1 MMYHTNNK
9 TPTLFFLCREGRR
22 SPFMGLIHGGWL
34 VAKTLKQEGVEVVFT
49 LSGGHIAAIYDGCLR
64 EGIRVVDTRHEQAA
78 VHAAEGWAKATRKP
92 GVALLTAGPGV
103 TDGVTGVA
111 NAYLAGSP
119 VLVIGGAAPLGLWD
133 RGALQEMN
141 QIDLLRPITKWARTV
156 YETARL
162 SEYTAAAFRQMLS
175 GKPGPVFLEVPMD
188 VFNNFVDTDTAFDP
202 GEPANYRPV
211 GRTYPDP
218 ELVSQAAELL
228 EAAERPVIMAGTATW
243 WCDAAEPLRQ
253 LAERI
258 QAPVFLNGA
267 GRGCL
272 PPTHP
277 LFFTAS
283 RRKALE
289 GADTILAV
297 GTRMDFRLNHGQ
309 PPLIPAQANVIWFDL
324 AGEDVGVNRGAAV
337 GLVGDVGV
345 SMHELAEATKQLDA
359 SEWLEYIRTEERRA
373 LGRDG
378 ALMSSDA
385 VPMHPMRLCREI
397 RDFIDEDTTVVGDGG
412 DIVSYGGRVI
422 NVYKPGYWLDPG
434 PMGCLGTGTGFAMAA
449 QLARPGKKVLILHG
463 DGAFGLNGMEFE
475 SMVRHKLPVVSVIGN
490 DGAWGQI
497 KHPQKAMVGHATAAE
512 LSPGIRYD
520 KMVEALGG
528 YGELVERPEDI
539 RPALERAFASGLPAC
554 INVLIDPEKPY
565 GRSTNVAV

>member
-1 MMYHTNNK
+1 
-9 TPTLFFLCREGRR
+9 
-22 SPFMGLIHGGWL
+22 MGMIHGGWL
-34 VAKTLKQEGVEVVFT
+34 VAKILKREGVEVVFT
-49 LSGGHIAAIYDGCLR
+49 LSGGHVAAIYDGCVR

-78 VHAAEGWAKATRKP
+78 VHAAEGWAKCTRKP

-111 NAYLAGSP
+111 NAYLANSP
-119 VLVIGGAAPLGLWD
+119 VLVIGGAAPLSLWD

-156 YETARL
+156 HETGRL
-162 SEYTAAAFRQMLS
+162 GEYTASAFRQMLN
-175 GKPGPVFLEVPMD
+175 GKPGPVFLEMPMD
-188 VFNNFVDTDTAFDP
+188 VLNNLADTDTLFDP
-202 GEPANYRPV
+202 GEPEHYRYE
-211 GRTYPDP
+211 GRTAPDP
-218 ELVSQAAELL
+218 AYVVEAAALL
-228 EAAERPVIMAGTATW
+228 EKAQRPVIMAGTAVW

-258 QAPVFLNGA
+258 NAPVFLNGA

-277 LFFTAS
+277 LFFSAA

-289 GADTILAV
+289 GADTILLI

-309 PPLIPAQANVIWFDL
+309 PPLIPGGANVIWFDL
-324 AGEDVGVNRGAAV
+324 VGEDVGVNRGAAV
-337 GLVGDVGV
+337 GLVGDVGL
-345 SMHELAEATKQLDA
+345 SMRQLTEATKQPGEGD
-359 SEWLEYIRTEERRA
+359 WLAYIRREERNA

-378 ALMSSDA
+378 ALMSSDT
-385 VPMHPMRLCREI
+385 VPIHPMRFCREI

-412 DIVSYGGRVI
+412 DIVSYAARVI
-422 NVYKPGYWLDPG
+422 NVDKPGYWLDAG
-434 PMGCLGTGTGFAMAA
+434 PMGTLGAGTGFAMAA
-449 QLARPGKKVLILHG
+449 QIARPGKKVLIVHG

-497 KHPQKAMVGHATAAE
+497 KHPQKAIIGHATAAE
-512 LSPGIRYD
+512 LAPGIRYD

-554 INVLIDPEKPY
+554 VNVLIDPEKPY
-565 GRSTNVAV
+565 SRSTNVAV

>member
-1 MMYHTNNK
+1 
-9 TPTLFFLCREGRR
+9 
-22 SPFMGLIHGGWL
+22 MGMIHGGWI
-34 VAKTLKQEGVEVVFT
+34 VAKILKKEGVEVVFT
-49 LSGGHIAAIYDGCLR
+49 LSGGHIAALYDGCKR
-64 EGIRVVDTRHEQAA
+64 EGIRVLDTRHEQAA
-78 VHAAEGWAKATRKP
+78 VHAAEGWAKCTRTP
-92 GVALLTAGPGV
+92 GVAILTAGPGV

-119 VLVIGGAAPLGLWD
+119 VLVIGGAAPLSLWD

-156 YETARL
+156 HETTRL
-162 SEYTAAAFRQMLS
+162 GEYTASAFRQMLN
-175 GKPGPVFLEVPMD
+175 GKPGPTFLEMPMD
-188 VFNNFVDTDTAFDP
+188 VLNNLVDTDTLIDP
-202 GEPANYRPV
+202 GEPASYRYG
-211 GRTYPDP
+211 GRTAPDP
-218 ELVSQAAELL
+218 DMIEKAAAIL
-228 EAAERPVIMAGTATW
+228 EKAQHPVIMAGTAVW
-243 WCDAAEPLRQ
+243 WCDASEPLRQ

-258 QAPVFLNGA
+258 NAPVFLNGA

-277 LFFTAS
+277 LFFTSA

-297 GTRMDFRLNHGQ
+297 GTRMDFRLSHGQ
-309 PPLIPAQANVIWFDL
+309 PPLIPSQANIIWFDL

-337 GLVGDVGV
+337 GLVGDVGL
-345 SMHELAEATKQLDA
+345 SMSYLAQATKQLHAGD
-359 SEWLEYIRTEERRA
+359 WLDYIRVEERNA
-373 LGRDG
+373 SARDE
-378 ALMSSDA
+378 AAMNSDA
-385 VPMHPMRLCREI
+385 EPVHPMRLCREI
-397 RDFIDEDTTVVGDGG
+397 RDFTDEDTTVVGDGG
-412 DIVSYGGRVI
+412 DIVSYGGRII

-449 QLARPGKKVLILHG
+449 QIARPGKRVLILHG

-475 SMVRHKLPVVSVIGN
+475 SMVRQHLPIVSIIGN

-497 KHPQKAMVGHATAAE
+497 KHPQKAILGHATAAE

-520 KMVEALGG
+520 KMVAALGG

-554 INVLIDPEKPY
+554 INVLMDPNKPY
-565 GRSTNVAV
+565 SRSTSVAV

>member
-1 MMYHTNNK
+1 MSITHGGQLVARILK
-9 TPTLFFLCREGRR
+9 REG
-22 SPFMGLIHGGWL
+22 I
-34 VAKTLKQEGVEVVFT
+34 EVVFT
-49 LSGGHIAAIYDGCLR
+49 LSGGHIAAIYDGCMR

-78 VHAAEGWAKATRKP
+78 VHAAEGWAKCMRTP

-103 TDGVTGVA
+103 TDGITGVA

-141 QIDLLRPITKWARTV
+141 QVDLLRPITKWTRTV
-156 YETARL
+156 HETARI
-162 SEYTAAAFRQMLS
+162 SEYVSTAFRQMLN
-175 GKPGPVFLEVPMD
+175 GKPGPVFLEIPID
-188 VFNNFVDTDTAFDP
+188 VLNSLADTDNAFDP
-202 GEPANYRPV
+202 GEPVYYRPG
-211 GRTYPDP
+211 GRSQPTPDLI
-218 ELVSQAAELL
+218 EKAAALL
-228 EAAERPVIMAGTATW
+228 AQSERPVIMAGSAVW
-243 WCDAAEPLRQ
+243 WCDAAEPLRL

-272 PPTHP
+272 PSTHP
-277 LFFTAS
+277 LFFTSA

-297 GTRMDFRLNHGQ
+297 GTRLDFRLNHGQ
-309 PPLIPAQANVIWFDL
+309 PPLIPAEAKMIWFDL
-324 AGEDVGVNRGAAV
+324 AGEDIGVNRGAAV
-337 GLVGDVGV
+337 GLIGDVGI
-345 SMHELAEATKQLDA
+345 SMRQVAEAATRKSGD
-359 SEWLEYIRTEERRA
+359 SEWVTYIRGEERKAQERDEK
-373 LGRDG
+373 LMSTDG
-378 ALMSSDA
+378 A
-385 VPMHPMRLCREI
+385 PIHPMRFCREI
-397 RDFIDEDTTVVGDGG
+397 RDFIDDDTTVVGDGG
-412 DIVSYGGRVI
+412 DIVSYGARVI
-422 NVYKPGYWLDPG
+422 NVSRPGYWLDAG
-434 PMGCLGTGTGFAMAA
+434 PMGTLGAGTGYAMAA

-475 SMVRHKLPVVSVIGN
+475 SMVRQKLPIVSIIGN

-497 KHPQKAMVGHATAAE
+497 KHPQKAMIGHATAAE

-528 YGELVERPEDI
+528 YGELVEDPQEI

-554 INVLIDPEKPY
+554 VNVLLDPDKPY
-565 GRSTNVAV
+565 SRSTNVAV

>member
-1 MMYHTNNK
+1 
-9 TPTLFFLCREGRR
+9 
-22 SPFMGLIHGGWL
+22 MGLIHGGWL
-34 VAKTLKQEGVEVVFT
+34 VARMLKREGVEVVFT
-49 LSGGHIAAIYDGCLR
+49 LSGGHIAGIYDGCLR

-78 VHAAEGWAKATRKP
+78 VHAAEGWAKTTRKP

-119 VLVIGGAAPLGLWD
+119 ILVIGGAAPLGFWD
-133 RGALQEMN
+133 RGALQEMG

-156 YETARL
+156 HETSRL
-162 SEYTAAAFRQMLS
+162 GEYVGIAFRQMLS
-175 GKPGPVFLEVPMD
+175 GKPGPAFLEMPMD
-188 VFNNFVDTDTAFDP
+188 VLNNFADTETLFDL
-202 GEPANYRPV
+202 GEPANYRAG
-211 GRTYPDP
+211 GRTAPDP
-218 ELVSQAAELL
+218 DAVVRAAALL
-228 EAAERPVIMAGTATW
+228 EKAQRPVIMAGTAVW
-243 WCDAAEPLRQ
+243 WSDAAEPLRQ

-258 QAPVFLNGA
+258 SAPVYLNGA

-277 LFFTAS
+277 LFFTSS

-289 GADTILAV
+289 GADTILAI
-297 GTRMDFRLNHGQ
+297 GTKMDFRLNHGQ
-309 PPLIPAQANVIWFDL
+309 PPLIPAEATVLWFDL
-324 AGEDVGVNRGAAV
+324 AAEDIGVNRGAAV
-337 GLVGDVGV
+337 GLVGDVGL
-345 SMHELAEATKQLDA
+345 SMRQVTEATKTIA
-359 SEWLEYIRTEERRA
+359 NEEWLTYIRNEEKRGLERDAAA
-373 LGRDG
+373 LN
-378 ALMSSDA
+378 SDA
-385 VPMHPMRLCREI
+385 VPMHPMRFCREI

-412 DIVSYGGRVI
+412 DIVSYGGKVI
-422 NVYKPGYWLDPG
+422 NVAKPGYWLDAG

-449 QLARPGKKVLILHG
+449 QLARPGKKVLLLSG

-475 SMVRHKLPVVSVIGN
+475 SMARQKLPIVSIIGN

-497 KHPQKAMVGHATAAE
+497 KHPQRAMIGHATAAE

>member
-1 MMYHTNNK
+1 
-9 TPTLFFLCREGRR
+9 
-22 SPFMGLIHGGWL
+22 MGMIHGGWL
-34 VAKTLKQEGVEVVFT
+34 VAKILKREGVEVVFT
-49 LSGGHIAAIYDGCLR
+49 LSGGHIAAIYDGCKR

-78 VHAAEGWAKATRKP
+78 VHAAEGWAKCTRTP
-92 GVALLTAGPGV
+92 GVAILTAGPGV

-119 VLVIGGAAPLGLWD
+119 ILVIGGAAPLSLWD

-156 YETARL
+156 HETSRL
-162 SEYTAAAFRQMLS
+162 GEYTASAFRQMLN
-175 GKPGPVFLEVPMD
+175 GKPGPTFLEMPMD
-188 VFNNFVDTDTAFDP
+188 VLNNLADTDTLFDP
-202 GEPANYRPV
+202 GEPAFYRYS
-211 GRTYPDP
+211 GRTAPDP
-218 ELVSQAAELL
+218 DMVVKAAVLL
-228 EAAERPVIMAGTATW
+228 EKAQRPVIMASTAVW

-258 QAPVFLNGA
+258 NAPVFLNGA

-289 GADTILAV
+289 GSDTILAI

-309 PPLIPAQANVIWFDL
+309 PPLIPAEANVIWFDL

-337 GLVGDVGV
+337 GLVGDVGL
-345 SMHELAEATKQLDA
+345 SMQQLTGATKQLVEGD
-359 SEWLEYIRTEERRA
+359 WLAYIRREERNA

-378 ALMSSDA
+378 ALMSSEA
-385 VPMHPMRLCREI
+385 VPIHPMRLCREI

-449 QLARPGKKVLILHG
+449 QIARPGKKVLILHG

-475 SMVRHKLPVVSVIGN
+475 SMVRQQLPVVSVIGN

-497 KHPQKAMVGHATAAE
+497 KHPQKAMLGHATAAE

-528 YGELVERPEDI
+528 YGELVQKPEDI
-539 RPALERAFASGLPAC
+539 RPAIERAFASGLPAC
-554 INVLIDPEKPY
+554 VNVLLDPDKPY
-565 GRSTNVAV
+565 SRSTNVAV

>member
-1 MMYHTNNK
+1 M
-9 TPTLFFLCREGRR
+9 
-22 SPFMGLIHGGWL
+22 IHGGWL
-34 VAKTLKQEGVEVVFT
+34 VAKILKREGVEVVFT

-78 VHAAEGWAKATRKP
+78 VHAAEGWAKCTRKP

-156 YETARL
+156 HETARL
-162 SEYTAAAFRQMLS
+162 AEYTASAFRQMLS
-175 GKPGPVFLEVPMD
+175 GKPGPTFLEMPMD
-188 VFNNFVDTDTAFDP
+188 ILNNFADTDTLFDP
-202 GEPANYRPV
+202 GEPANYRF
-211 GRTYPDP
+211 GGHTAPDP
-218 ELVSQAAELL
+218 DLVRKAAEIL
-228 EAAERPVIMAGTATW
+228 EQAEHPVIMAGTAVW

-289 GADTILAV
+289 GADTILAI

-309 PPLIPAQANVIWFDL
+309 PPLIPAAAKVIWFDL
-324 AGEDVGVNRGAAV
+324 TAEDIGVNRGAAV
-337 GLVGDVGV
+337 ALVGDVGI
-345 SMHELAEATKQLDA
+345 SMRQLTEATKQLHGE
-359 SEWLEYIRTEERRA
+359 EWLSYIRAEERRSLERDEAA
-373 LGRDG
+373 LN
-378 ALMSSDA
+378 SEA
-385 VPMHPMRLCREI
+385 VPIHPMRFCREI

-422 NVYKPGYWLDPG
+422 NVSKPGYWLDPG

-475 SMVRHKLPVVSVIGN
+475 SMVRQKLPIVSIIGN

-497 KHPQKAMVGHATAAE
+497 KHPQKAIIGHATAAE
-512 LSPGIRYD
+512 LTPGIRYD

-528 YGELVERPEDI
+528 HGELVERAEDI

-554 INVLIDPEKPY
+554 VNVLIDPEKPY
-565 GRSTNVAV
+565 SRSTNVAV

>member
-1 MMYHTNNK
+1 
-9 TPTLFFLCREGRR
+9 
-22 SPFMGLIHGGWL
+22 MGLIHGGWL
-34 VAKTLKQEGVEVVFT
+34 VARALKKEGVEVVFT
-49 LSGGHIAAIYDGCLR
+49 LSGGHIAGIYDGCIR

-78 VHAAEGWAKATRKP
+78 VHAAEGWAKCTRTP

-119 VLVIGGAAPLGLWD
+119 VLVIGGAAPLSLWD

-156 YETARL
+156 HETSRL
-162 SEYTAAAFRQMLS
+162 AEYTASAFRQMLS
-175 GKPGPVFLEVPMD
+175 GKPGPVFLEMPMD
-188 VFNNFVDTDTAFDP
+188 ILNNFADTDTLFDP
-202 GEPANYRPV
+202 GEPENYRAG
-211 GRTYPDP
+211 GRSAPDP
-218 ELVSQAAELL
+218 DAVIRAAALL
-228 EAAERPVIMAGTATW
+228 EKAQRPVIMAGTAVW
-243 WCDAAEPLRQ
+243 WCDAAEALRQ

-277 LFFTAS
+277 LFFTAA

-289 GADTILAV
+289 NADTILAI

-309 PPLIPAQANVIWFDL
+309 PPLIPAAAALIWLDL

-337 GLVGDVGV
+337 GLVGDVGL
-345 SMHELAEATKQLDA
+345 SMQQLVA
-359 SEWLEYIRTEERRA
+359 VTRQREQGEWLSYVRTEEFRA
-373 LGRDG
+373 LERDSA
-378 ALMSSDA
+378 ALNSDA
-385 VPMHPMRLCREI
+385 VPIHPMRLCREI

-422 NVYKPGYWLDPG
+422 NVARPGYWLDSG
-434 PMGCLGTGTGFAMAA
+434 PMGCLGAGTGFAMAA
-449 QLARPGKKVLILHG
+449 QLARPGTKVLILHG

-475 SMVRHKLPVVSVIGN
+475 SMVRQKLPVVSVIGN

-497 KHPQKAMVGHATAAE
+497 KHPQKAIVGHTTAAE
-512 LSPGIRYD
+512 LAPGIRYD

-528 YGELVERPEDI
+528 HGELVERPEDI
-539 RPALERAFASGLPAC
+539 RPALERAYASGLPAC
-554 INVLIDPEKPY
+554 VNVLIDPNKPY

>member
-1 MMYHTNNK
+1 
-9 TPTLFFLCREGRR
+9 
-22 SPFMGLIHGGWL
+22 MGYIHGGWL
-34 VAKTLKQEGVEVVFT
+34 VAKTLKKEGVEVVFT
-49 LSGGHIAAIYDGCLR
+49 LSGGHIAAIYDGCVR

-78 VHAAEGWAKATRKP
+78 VHAAEGWAKCTRTP

-111 NAYLAGSP
+111 NAYLANSP
-119 VLVIGGAAPLGLWD
+119 VLVIGGAAPLSLWD

-141 QIDLLRPITKWARTV
+141 QIELLRPITKWARTV
-156 YETARL
+156 HETPRL
-162 SEYTAAAFRQMLS
+162 AEYIAAAFRQMVN

-188 VFNNFVDTDTAFDP
+188 VLNNLADTDTVFEP
-202 GEPANYRPV
+202 GEPANYRA
-211 GRTYPDP
+211 GGHTAPDP
-218 ELVSQAAELL
+218 DLVVKAAALL
-228 EAAERPVIMAGTATW
+228 EQAKRPVIMAGTAVW

-277 LFFTAS
+277 LYFTAS

-289 GADTILAV
+289 GADTILAI

-309 PPLIPAQANVIWFDL
+309 PPLIPAQANLIWFDL
-324 AGEDVGVNRGAAV
+324 AGEDIGVNRGAAV
-337 GLVGDVGV
+337 GLAGDVGL
-345 SMHELAEATKQLDA
+345 SMKQLAEATKQLGQE
-359 SEWLEYIRTEERRA
+359 EWLSYIHTEERRGLERDSAA
-373 LGRDG
+373 LN
-378 ALMSSDA
+378 SDA
-385 VPMHPMRLCREI
+385 VPVHPMRFCREI

-412 DIVSYGGRVI
+412 DIVSYGAKVI
-422 NVYKPGYWLDPG
+422 NVTKPGYWLDAG
-434 PMGCLGTGTGFAMAA
+434 PMGCLGTGTGYAMAA

-475 SMVRHKLPVVSVIGN
+475 SMVRQKLPVVSIIGN

-497 KHPQKAMVGHATAAE
+497 KHPQKSIIGHATAAE
-512 LSPGIRYD
+512 LTPGIRYD

-539 RPALERAFASGLPAC
+539 RPALERAFVSGLPAC
-554 INVLIDPEKPY
+554 VNVLIDPDKPY

>member
-1 MMYHTNNK
+1 
-9 TPTLFFLCREGRR
+9 
-22 SPFMGLIHGGWL
+22 MGMIHGGWL
-34 VAKTLKQEGVEVVFT
+34 VAKILKREGVEVVFT
-49 LSGGHIAAIYDGCLR
+49 LSGGHIAALYDGCKR

-78 VHAAEGWAKATRKP
+78 VHAAEGWAKCTRTP
-92 GVALLTAGPGV
+92 GVAILTAGPGV
-103 TDGVTGVA
+103 TDGVTGIA

-119 VLVIGGAAPLGLWD
+119 ILVIGGAAPLSLWD

-156 YETARL
+156 HETARL
-162 SEYTAAAFRQMLS
+162 GEYTASAFRQMLN
-175 GKPGPVFLEVPMD
+175 GKPGPTFLEMPMD
-188 VFNNFVDTDTAFDP
+188 VLNNLADTNLLFDP
-202 GEPANYRPV
+202 GEPAFYRY
-211 GRTYPDP
+211 GCRTAPDP
-218 ELVSQAAELL
+218 DMVVKAAALL
-228 EAAERPVIMAGTATW
+228 EKAQRPVIMAGTAVW
-243 WCDAAEPLRQ
+243 WCDAAGPLRQ

-258 QAPVFLNGA
+258 NAPVFLNGA

-283 RRKALE
+283 RRRALE
-289 GADTILAV
+289 GADTILAI

-309 PPLIPAQANVIWFDL
+309 PPLIPAAANVIWFDL
-324 AGEDVGVNRGAAV
+324 AGEDVGVNRGAAA
-337 GLVGDVGV
+337 GLVGDVAL
-345 SMHELAEATKQLDA
+345 SLRQLTEAAPQLAEGD
-359 SEWLEYIRTEERRA
+359 WLAYIRREERNA
-373 LGRDG
+373 LGHDG

-385 VPMHPMRLCREI
+385 VPIHPMRLCREI

-449 QLARPGKKVLILHG
+449 QLARPDKKVLILHG

-475 SMVRHKLPVVSVIGN
+475 SMVRQKLPVVSIIGN

-497 KHPQKAMVGHATAAE
+497 KHPQKAILGHATAAE

-528 YGELVERPEDI
+528 YGELVQRPEDI

-554 INVLIDPEKPY
+554 INVLIDPNKPY
-565 GRSTNVAV
+565 SRSTNVAV

>member
-1 MMYHTNNK
+1 MSMT
-9 TPTLFFLCREGRR
+9 
-22 SPFMGLIHGGWL
+22 HGGWL
-34 VAKTLKQEGVEVVFT
+34 VAKALKKEGVEVVFT
-49 LSGGHIAAIYDGCLR
+49 LSGGHIASIYDGCVR

-78 VHAAEGWAKATRKP
+78 VHAAEGWAKCTRTP

-119 VLVIGGAAPLGLWD
+119 ILVIGGAAPLSLWD

-141 QIDLLRPITKWARTV
+141 QIDLLRPITKWARTIH
-156 YETARL
+156 ETSRL
-162 SEYTAAAFRQMLS
+162 AEYVSIAFRQMLN
-175 GKPGPVFLEVPMD
+175 GKPGPTFLETPMD
-188 VFNNFVDTDTAFDP
+188 VLNNFLDTDTAFDP
-202 GEPANYRPV
+202 GEPSYYRPAS
-211 GRTYPDP
+211 RTIP
-218 ELVSQAAELL
+218 EAKDILKAAEILDQ
-228 EAAERPVIMAGTATW
+228 AQRPVIMAGTAVW

-277 LFFTAS
+277 LFFTAA

-289 GADTILAV
+289 GADTILAI
-297 GTRMDFRLNHGQ
+297 GTRLDFRLNHGQ
-309 PPLIPAQANVIWFDL
+309 PPLIPEQAKLIWFDL
-324 AGEDVGVNRGAAV
+324 SAEDIGVNRGAAV
-337 GLVGDVGV
+337 GLAGDVGI
-345 SMHELAEATKQLDA
+345 SMSQVTEATKQHQEND
-359 SEWLEYIRTEERRA
+359 WLGYIRAQEHKALERDEA
-373 LGRDG
+373 VLN
-378 ALMSSDA
+378 SDA
-385 VPMHPMRLCREI
+385 FPIHPMRFCREI

-412 DIVSYGGRVI
+412 DIVSYGGKVI

-449 QLARPGKKVLILHG
+449 QIARPGKKVLILHG

-475 SMVRHKLPVVSVIGN
+475 SMVRQNLPIVSIIGN

-528 YGELVERPEDI
+528 YGELVERPQDI

-554 INVLIDPEKPY
+554 INVLIDPNKPY

>member
-1 MMYHTNNK
+1 
-9 TPTLFFLCREGRR
+9 
-22 SPFMGLIHGGWL
+22 MGLIHGGWL
-34 VAKTLKQEGVEVVFT
+34 VAKTLKREGVEVVFT
-49 LSGGHIAAIYDGCLR
+49 LSGGHIAGIYDGCVR
-64 EGIRVVDTRHEQAA
+64 EGIRVIDTRHEQAA
-78 VHAAEGWAKATRKP
+78 VHAAEGWAKSTRKP

-111 NAYLAGSP
+111 NAHLAGSP
-119 VLVIGGAAPLGLWD
+119 VLVIGGAAPLSLWD

-156 YETARL
+156 HETSRL
-162 SEYTAAAFRQMLS
+162 AEYTAAAFRQMLS
-175 GKPGPVFLEVPMD
+175 GKPGPTFLEMPMD
-188 VFNNFVDTDTAFDP
+188 VLNNFADTETLFDA
-202 GEPANYRPV
+202 GEPANYRFN
-211 GRTYPDP
+211 GRIAPDP
-218 ELVSQAAELL
+218 DLVLKAAALL
-228 EAAERPVIMAGTATW
+228 DSAERPVIMAGTAVW
-243 WCDAAEPLRQ
+243 WCDGAEPLRQ

-272 PPTHP
+272 SPTHP
-277 LFFTAS
+277 LFFSSS

-289 GADTILAV
+289 GADTILAI

-309 PPLIPAQANVIWFDL
+309 PPLIPAKANVIWFDL
-324 AGEDVGVNRGAAV
+324 AAEDIGVNRGAAV
-337 GLVGDVGV
+337 GLVGDVDL
-345 SMHELAEATKQLDA
+345 SMSQVAAATRQKSSD
-359 SEWLEYIRTEERRA
+359 SEWLAYIRGQEDSAMER
-373 LGRDG
+373 DEK
-378 ALMSSDA
+378 LMSSDA
-385 VPMHPMRLCREI
+385 VPIHPMRFCREI

-412 DIVSYGGRVI
+412 DIVSYAGRVI

-449 QLARPGKKVLILHG
+449 QIARPGQKVLIVHG

-475 SMVRHKLPVVSVIGN
+475 SMVRQNLPVVSIIGN

-497 KHPQKAMVGHATAAE
+497 KHPQRAIIGHATAAE

-528 YGELVERPEDI
+528 YGELVERAEDI

-554 INVLIDPEKPY
+554 VNVLIDPEKPY
-565 GRSTNVAV
+565 SRSTNVAV

>member
-1 MMYHTNNK
+1 
-9 TPTLFFLCREGRR
+9 
-22 SPFMGLIHGGWL
+22 MGMIHGGWI
-34 VAKTLKQEGVEVVFT
+34 VAKILKREGVEVVFT
-49 LSGGHIAAIYDGCLR
+49 LSGGHIAAIYDGCKR

-78 VHAAEGWAKATRKP
+78 VHAAEGWAKCTRTP
-92 GVALLTAGPGV
+92 GVAILTAGPGV
-103 TDGVTGVA
+103 TDGITGVA

-119 VLVIGGAAPLGLWD
+119 ILVIGGAAPLSLWD

-156 YETARL
+156 HETTRL
-162 SEYTAAAFRQMLS
+162 GEYTASAFRQMLN
-175 GKPGPVFLEVPMD
+175 GKPGPTFLEMPMD
-188 VFNNFVDTDTAFDP
+188 VLNNLADTDTLFDP
-202 GEPANYRPV
+202 GEPESYRY
-211 GRTYPDP
+211 GGHTAPDP
-218 ELVSQAAELL
+218 DMVVKAAAVL
-228 EAAERPVIMAGTATW
+228 ENAQHPVIMAGTAVW
-243 WCDAAEPLRQ
+243 WCDASEPLRQ

-258 QAPVFLNGA
+258 NAPVFLNGA

-272 PPTHP
+272 SPTHP

-289 GADTILAV
+289 GADTILAI
-297 GTRMDFRLNHGQ
+297 GIRMDFRLNHGQ
-309 PPLIPAQANVIWFDL
+309 PPLIPAEANVIWFDL

-337 GLVGDVGV
+337 GLVGDVGL
-345 SMHELAEATKQLDA
+345 SMQQLTGVTKQLVEGD
-359 SEWLEYIRTEERRA
+359 WLAYIRREERNA

-378 ALMSSDA
+378 ALMSSDT
-385 VPMHPMRLCREI
+385 VPIHPMRLCREI

-449 QLARPGKKVLILHG
+449 QIARPGKKVLILHG

-475 SMVRHKLPVVSVIGN
+475 SMVRQQLPVVSIIGN

-497 KHPQKAMVGHATAAE
+497 KHPQKAILGHATAAE

-520 KMVEALGG
+520 TMVEALGG
-528 YGELVERPEDI
+528 YGELVQRPEDI

-554 INVLIDPEKPY
+554 INVLIDPNKPY
-565 GRSTNVAV
+565 SRSTNVAV